1 VGLMILFL
9 ILSLFLLIRLKRVK
23 HLPWCFL
30 PLVIVQNE
38 VWLSQA
44 PSFWLGATLVLLNIS
59 WLVLLSAAVA
69 RKWPEWDDTTMDR
82 LRRLKG

>member
-1 VGLMILFL
+1 MILFL
-9 ILSLFLLIRLKRVK
+9 ILSLILLIRLRRVK
-23 HLPWCFL
+23 YLPWCFL

-38 VWLSQA
+38 IWLSQD
-44 PSFWLGATLVLLNIS
+44 PSFWLGTTLVLLNIS

-69 RKWPEWDDTTMDR
+69 RKWPEWDDMTTDR